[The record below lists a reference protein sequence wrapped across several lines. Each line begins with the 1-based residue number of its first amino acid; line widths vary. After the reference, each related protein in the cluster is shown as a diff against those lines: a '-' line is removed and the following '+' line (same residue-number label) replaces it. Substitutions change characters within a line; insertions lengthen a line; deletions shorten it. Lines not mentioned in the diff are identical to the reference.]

1 MESIQH
7 NEKNGLPLRGTLH
20 VNYDFTLFP
29 FKQIV
34 LTPKGAFQHIIDSMK
49 DPSIAAFWL
58 ITMPQIMG
66 GFEYD
71 DEVKQKIWWQYK
83 VPFFF
88 KSITK
93 SLKSITKL

>member
-1 MESIQH
+1 MSLEMIILTSIC
-7 NEKNGLPLRGTLH
+7 L
-20 VNYDFTLFP
+20 
-29 FKQIV
+29 
-34 LTPKGAFQHIIDSMK
+34 FQHIIDSMK

-83 VPFFF
+83 VSFFLLF
-88 KSITK
+88 LLLINLIKYMV
-93 SLKSITKL
+93 